1 MATTTGRIVR
11 GLILGSLA
19 WASSYAEDRY
29 LGVLNANASYINSI
43 SNTSGTKTGDFST
56 ASIFAPEENAQWV
69 THGPVVVAVD
79 GQVLGTLS
87 SLETDTHS
95 LFNETI
101 AVQVPYTYLCETCTH
116 SYNNQFSTSGPKIY
130 DSQASEYED
139 KIGSLIGNEIGADNE
154 RH

>member
-130 DSQASEYED
+130 NSQSEEYED